1 MALIDIG
8 SRKQLLFDDHVIE
21 SLTYAKQGMNRAI
34 KADDNPVVRSD
45 RPWEGTHMRPLCTV
59 FDEEAGLFKMW
70 YRSSNNTVRVENG
83 VPVLGGPDG
92 MVVDERD
99 KRICFATSKD
109 GFDWDKPELG
119 LVEFDGS
126 TRNNILP
133 LAEESLDAPGSPS
146 FLDTHDPDPARRYKG
161 MVRVG
166 DTTSQGMRYH
176 LYHSPDGI
184 SWTPDPANP
193 VIDTTPE
200 LGRWQGRF
208 MGWDPIRETYH
219 VTMECS
225 HHWRAPLGK
234 RLIGRAESPDMVH
247 WSEPELILAPDDE
260 DFPDTEFYS
269 MPLIAYEGVYVG
281 MPWIF
286 RTTNTTHHPELAFSR
301 DGARF
306 RRDYREPFI
315 PFGGAAV
322 DFDSNN
328 IHVQDI
334 IVHGDR
340 VLIYYLG
347 ENWRA
352 PQTYFDVGA
361 DRATGGIGLA
371 TCRLDGFVSVDGGN
385 GWVPHMGLDDDLLGI
400 SGKDYLFERSV
411 GPDSFSQMA
420 TRTFSFAG
428 SGLYLNET
436 ITPLA
441 AGPGPGEI
449 RVEVLKSNYKR
460 LPGFTFDDCD
470 PIANSGLARRVT
482 WNGNGDLGS
491 LAGRPVK
498 LRFYFKNAKLYSFQ
512 FK

>member
-1 MALIDIG
+1 MDA
-8 SRKQLLFDDHVIE
+8 
-21 SLTYAKQGMNRAI
+21 
-34 KADDNPVVRSD
+34 
-45 RPWEGTHMRPLCTV
+45 RPGEPGHRH
-59 FDEEAGLFKMW
+59 EA
-70 YRSSNNTVRVENG
+70 
-83 VPVLGGPDG
+83 
-92 MVVDERD
+92 
-99 KRICFATSKD
+99 
-109 GFDWDKPELG
+109 
-119 LVEFDGS
+119 
-126 TRNNILP
+126 
-133 LAEESLDAPGSPS
+133 
-146 FLDTHDPDPARRYKG
+146 
-161 MVRVG
+161 
-166 DTTSQGMRYH
+166 
-176 LYHSPDGI
+176 
-184 SWTPDPANP
+184 
-193 VIDTTPE
+193 PE

-208 MGWDPIRETYH
+208 MGWDPIRETYY

-247 WSEPELILAPDDE
+247 WTEPELILAPDDD

-269 MPLIAYEGVYVG
+269 MPVIPYEGIYVG

-315 PFGGAAV
+315 PFGGAAP

-328 IHVQDI
+328 IHVHDI

-340 VLIYYLG
+340 ILIYYLG

-352 PQTYFDVGA
+352 PQTYFDVGP

-385 GWVPHMGLDDDLLGI
+385 GWVPHMGLDDDLHGI
-400 SGKDYLFERSV
+400 SGKDYLFQRSV
-411 GPDSFSQMA
+411 GPSSFSQMA

-441 AGPGPGEI
+441 AGPGPGEM

-470 PIANSGLARRVT
+470 PITDSGLARRVT
-482 WNGNGDLGS
+482 WNGNGDLGA

-512 FK
+512 FR